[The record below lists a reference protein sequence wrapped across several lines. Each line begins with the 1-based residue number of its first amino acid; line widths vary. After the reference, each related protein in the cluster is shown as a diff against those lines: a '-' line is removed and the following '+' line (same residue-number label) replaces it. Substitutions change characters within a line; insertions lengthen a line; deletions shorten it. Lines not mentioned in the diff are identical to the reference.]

1 MHNYTRVKLP
11 ILVGALM
18 HAVDSQLSEGYESL
32 GGCTLIRLP
41 YTCKQYA
48 LWLDFTLCN
57 SGQPPN
63 VM

>member
-1 MHNYTRVKLP
+1 
-11 ILVGALM
+11 M

-32 GGCTLIRLP
+32 GGCTLIRLTYP
-41 YTCKQYA
+41 CKQYA
-48 LWLDFTLCN
+48 LWLDFTLRN